1 MATETFEHEGVTYK
15 INASQRS
22 VRIHFKYSF
31 SADVMF
37 YIDDVESILDA
48 MLDENIITK
57 KQFENETSECILKM
71 TRAMIRCFARIVQ
84 QYPNRVVS
92 YAKFYL
98 EEHSCGSLASAK
110 IAREVCENI
119 WEHRHKFD
127 DDGPS
132 FDVIE
137 ADFKEE

>member
-1 MATETFEHEGVTYK
+1 MRNKLDSLNIYSMNPILSSRRVH
-15 INASQRS
+15 
-22 VRIHFKYSF
+22 IHFKYSF
-31 SADVMF
+31 TQDVIF
-37 YIDDVESILDA
+37 CIDDVQSILNA

-57 KQFENETSECILKM
+57 KQFEDETSECILKM
-71 TRAMIRCFARIVQ
+71 TRSMIRCFARILQ
-84 QYPNRVVS
+84 QYPTRVVS
-92 YAKFYL
+92 YAKCYL

-110 IAREVCENI
+110 ITREVCENI
-119 WEHRHKFD
+119 WEHRHKFE